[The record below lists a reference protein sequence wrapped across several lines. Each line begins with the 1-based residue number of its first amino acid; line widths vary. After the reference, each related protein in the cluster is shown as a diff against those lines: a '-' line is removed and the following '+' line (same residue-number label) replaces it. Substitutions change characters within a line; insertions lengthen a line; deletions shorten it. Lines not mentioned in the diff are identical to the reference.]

1 MQVLDM
7 LRLLCL
13 ALAIVFS
20 LPFANPAT
28 ASEPVDISWSDLLPE
43 ERPFHDPF
51 AELEYGQISDLAD
64 LYRIEVLKS
73 VEENDA
79 TRAAAVEIRERLVSE
94 GLNPDQL
101 FKQRDIVMNQ
111 RRLAATEANPDLVG
125 KVVRIPGYL
134 LPLEMAGQKA
144 VEFLLVPTVGACIHT
159 PPPPAN
165 QMVFVRFEQGFE
177 VDELYKPVWISGELR
192 AQSHSNALHLVDGQA
207 DIETTYFVEALSVEI
222 YQ

>member
-1 MQVLDM
+1 M
-7 LRLLCL
+7 LKFLSL
-13 ALAIVFS
+13 AVAIVLSVTFV
-20 LPFANPAT
+20 NPAA
-28 ASEPVDISWSDLLPE
+28 ASEPVELSWSDLLPE
-43 ERPFHDPF
+43 KRPFHDPF

-73 VEENDA
+73 VDENEA
-79 TRAAAVEIRERLVSE
+79 TRATAIEIRERLKSE
-94 GLNPDQL
+94 GLDPDYL

-111 RRLAATEANPDLVG
+111 RRLAATEANPDVLG

-134 LPLEMAGQKA
+134 LPLELVDQKA

-165 QMVFVRFEQGFE
+165 QMVYVRFDQGFE
-177 VDELYKPVWISGELR
+177 VDELYKPVWISGELL

-207 DIETTYFVEALSVEI
+207 DIETTYFVEALTVEI
-222 YQ
+222 YQY